1 MQLNTCQLPS
11 RIWTLLCS
19 RTVNGNSG
27 LLHKALPKLG
37 YSKTISVSSH
47 FSWLSG
53 SQRNCHL
60 CYKFPGVFFLPV
72 LCMFIYAYELFFP
85 PPSSLMKD
93 FEVNTF
99 NHLSVY
105 VVGAVGWLF
114 DLWCNDQWSREV
126 ICCKMSANQLL
137 LLFFITKFVI
147 VMVKLRFYKIFI
159 SLWFCE
165 THTCCLLT
173 DHF

>member
-1 MQLNTCQLPS
+1 MGTQGYCIKHFLSWAIAKPF
-11 RIWTLLCS
+11 
-19 RTVNGNSG
+19 
-27 LLHKALPKLG
+27 LLHHIFHGFLALRGTVICAINFL
-37 YSKTISVSSH
+37 
-47 FSWLSG
+47 
-53 SQRNCHL
+53 
-60 CYKFPGVFFLPV
+60 VFFFTCVMYVYLR
-72 LCMFIYAYELFFP
+72 LWAFYP

-147 VMVKLRFYKIFI
+147 VTVKLWFYKIFM